1 MTLRPWI
8 AVCFIAGLSIQSAMP
23 QSSRPPVSLPVQEAR
38 QLNEA
43 PPPTAFVRPGL
54 TGIYAQL
61 RADANSK
68 TTSNGPTGRG
78 HIGRQP
84 HPPVRYIPYAT
95 PPTPPDPNRFNI
107 KQIVVKF
114 VEGSSIRLREKK
126 LVVSKEQQATA
137 TQNRLV
143 RTGLTSKTLTQDLAA
158 FNGLTRKYSAIV
170 GRATPQIDEMDLYR
184 LCQLAETN
192 TRTEQP
198 DLNLFYFIHL
208 KKVTPE
214 EAQTILKEV
223 QQSKIVE
230 TAYFQPIP
238 FDAVDI
244 PPTTTIDVTNSQGY
258 FMPAPLGVDV
268 NFARLFSGG
277 RGDGVRIGD
286 IEQGWNT
293 EHEDLPSLAFG
304 FGTNWGGEH
313 GTAVL
318 GELVAQ
324 ENGFGATGIAPNA
337 SAGWSS
343 TTNLDPFEGG
353 IFFFSVAGA
362 LLAADGAL
370 RSGDIALI
378 EQHFANLAAGPC
390 PNMCN
395 CGQFGFVAVETVPF
409 EHGAITVTTGAGIV
423 VVEAAGNGQ
432 TLVTPASTIDSGAI
446 IVGASDSAGLGIP
459 ECFTNFGPRVN
470 VRSWGDSVGSIG
482 FGDDST
488 LKANGNDNRQ
498 WYTRVF
504 SGTSSASPIVTGVA
518 ALVQGTRAAVG
529 LPKLTSTQMR
539 SLLISTGVPQSAG
552 VAIGPQPDLRAI
564 ITSFIP
570 DEAMFVSQSAAPTT
584 ITPKG
589 TFSVKAVFQ
598 NSGGAAW
605 TGDHFMAVSAGSGS
619 TVWQSQPFTLGTA
632 ASPVMPGDSVME
644 NFSLMAPVATGT
656 YTLAFEV
663 RSNSQVLAV
672 SPPQT
677 VVVASA
683 NTQFDNA
690 TLTVSAPGTVVAN
703 AAATATV
710 TATNTG
716 TTTWNTGY
724 SISLSRYNHISLP
737 SFTVSVPNSVAP
749 GQSVTLTF
757 TIQCNG
763 FGFGGFSAQMNGP
776 SGLFG
781 QSAGQTVSCQ

>member
-1 MTLRPWI
+1 MTLKLWI
-8 AVCFIAGLSIQSAMP
+8 AVGFIAGLSVAAMP
-23 QSSRPPVSLPVQEAR
+23 QSPKPPVSLPAQEAR

-54 TGIYAQL
+54 TGLYTQL
-61 RADANSK
+61 RTGANGK
-68 TTSNGPTGRG
+68 ATSNGPTGRG
-78 HIGRQP
+78 HIVRQP
-84 HPPVRYIPYAT
+84 HPRVRYVPYAT

-137 TQNRLV
+137 TRDRLV
-143 RTGLTSKTLTQDLAA
+143 RTGLNSKRLAA
-158 FNGLTRKYSAIV
+158 DVEAFNTITRKNSAIV

-184 LCQLAETN
+184 LWQLAEAN

-214 EAQTILKEV
+214 QAQAILKEV
-223 QQSKIVE
+223 QKSRIVE

-258 FMPAPLGVDV
+258 FMAAPLGVDV

-277 RGDGVRIGD
+277 RGDGVRIAD

-293 EHEDLPSLAFG
+293 DHEDLPSLAFG

-318 GELVAQ
+318 GEIVAQ
-324 ENGFGATGIAPNA
+324 ENGFGATGIVPNA
-337 SAGWSS
+337 SVGWSS

-353 IFFFSVAGA
+353 VFFFSVAGA

-370 RSGDIALI
+370 RPGDIALI
-378 EQHFANLAAGPC
+378 EQHFPNMSAGPC

-395 CGQFGFVAVETVPF
+395 CGQFGFVAVETAPF

-482 FGDDST
+482 FGDDAT

-498 WYTRVF
+498 WYTRLF
-504 SGTSSASPIVTGVA
+504 NGTSSASPIVTGVA

-529 LPKLTSTQMR
+529 LPKLSSTQMR
-539 SLLISTGVPQSAG
+539 SLLVSTGVPQSGG
-552 VAIGPQPDLRAI
+552 VAIGPQPDLRAV

-570 DEAMFVSQSAAPTT
+570 DEAMFVSQSAAPGTV
-584 ITPKG
+584 TPKG
-589 TFSVKAVFQ
+589 TFTVKVQFQ

-605 TGDHFMAVSAGSGS
+605 TGDHTMAVSTGSGN
-619 TVWQSQPFTLGTA
+619 TVWQSQPFTLGTT
-632 ASPVMPGDSVME
+632 ASPVMPGDNLTE
-644 NFSLMAPVATGT
+644 NFSIMAPVATGT

-663 RSNSQVLAV
+663 RKNTQVLAV

-677 VVVASA
+677 VVVVSA
-683 NTQFDNA
+683 NTTFDNA
-690 TLTVSAPGTVVAN
+690 SLTVSAPGSVGAN
-703 AAATATV
+703 TSVQATAT
-710 TATNTG
+710 ATNNG

-724 SISLSRYNHISLP
+724 SLSLSRINRISLP
-737 SFTVSVPNSVAP
+737 SNSVSIPNSVAP
-749 GQSVTLTF
+749 GQSVTVTF

-763 FGFGGFSAQMNGP
+763 FGLSGFSAQMNGP
-776 SGLFG
+776 SGSFG